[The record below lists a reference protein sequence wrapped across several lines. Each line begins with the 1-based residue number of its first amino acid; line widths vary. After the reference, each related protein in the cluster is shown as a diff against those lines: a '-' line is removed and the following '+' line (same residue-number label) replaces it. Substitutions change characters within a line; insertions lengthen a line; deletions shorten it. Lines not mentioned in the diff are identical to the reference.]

1 MALIN
6 KKAYRALMPRL
17 YHQANVKQKLH
28 IEALKFPNVRVMGP
42 FWSFGIKIRAFE
54 KLEEANLPDHS
65 LYALN
70 LMQEH
75 TEDLKLIDEGKRH
88 TMHRPQ
94 LFRANVDSF
103 YSYDS
108 TALSKYFPDDD
119 PEYPGASRLSIIGVH
134 TLYGEEEGMSLSA
147 LLNHTPVKTGQQPK
161 GDTTAMILATIGGD
175 PVYEKQ
181 NTLYLPACQLINGRI
196 GFRPTPHYLRMLRN
210 RLGLN
215 ALDITTDSIEEGD
228 SGLVYLLPDGFA
240 LFGMIKVPWQNS
252 AVSGWFKVSKN
263 TPQTQ
268 GNRHSDSVAELSVWT
283 ETPHPNTLYSDA
295 AEPWSK
301 ALPTLKTLMFDV
313 RELNDGPKWLTLNP
327 SGVLDTSDFFWPIEQ
342 DVNNRENIHPF
353 NFLLQRMPSEDHRIF
368 IREQALVAKL
378 ANHSQTDTS
387 LSVLTIKPPSFKLY
401 RHDERM
407 VLHSSITS
415 GAEIESTVSRLR
427 SEYTYSNDQTTDK
440 TKGESQSESLLVA
453 EYNHKGKKQALEL
466 AVPLI
471 RTAAML
477 REAQQIP
484 EPEHLNQLIWSFIPT
499 TSGWLHLPFPN
510 VTLTSLDLTI
520 NPKSAESEATHVNR
534 ESTQSSKKNRNSM
547 VSGAIGFQNR
557 PDAPGFSHN
566 QRIWSF
572 SLTDIEDA
580 TLSVDFDLKGNEIAK
595 ANVTLFG
602 GDIVF
607 DGALP
612 ITPFRQSPERLLPDH
627 AERALSTRSILA
639 VSPHMLRDVEAKT
652 WSLKHNSV
660 PVLRTSLRVHHLKFS
675 ADASDAPAVI
685 ENNLLTLVTDIS
697 PDTLE
702 NPSDA
707 RAPWIWIRQQEVP
720 TVQTMPLA
728 LAGKERRTPSGS
740 RELAP
745 LRLKLNPI
753 NDVGDVTS
761 TTLEYTF
768 LNALDMT
775 KSAVSFS
782 RSGNWERPTNTT
794 AWCDE
799 VGMVFLG
806 LPSIVAYP
814 GLLASYDHDPQ
825 RIPIRTLQW
834 GDKPAVETKHS
845 ILETPIE
852 IRSDLAWRDEAY
864 ATSTIPTNQS
874 RKNNQQTALDHEPAA
889 PRLFLPRRDNGPDK
903 PTRGDW
909 SDAVWHSV
917 WSGLQ
922 KDLAL
927 SATDR
932 RTLVSFKLVSSE
944 SDESKKQGQYYLHT
958 NGYTAS
964 PVKMKLCALTTIT
977 AEREAGDHSFH
988 EGGPAPWWLKSVGT
1002 WTFVNDE
1009 MGSQDV
1015 EGLPSEGDLIGQFA
1029 KLDASGNAFQF
1040 GTATLKASETREF
1053 HDQRGLLISPH
1064 QLELADTTIV
1074 RELQVHDQ
1082 KATLLSAKKPFS
1094 YKENTS
1100 LRFWFSDVPLKIPSD
1115 DGTQDLH
1122 PHARLDNNN
1131 EQANWNRHPVNA
1143 NSYINTPFQGFR
1155 WWLGYNEATHK
1166 TDVITIAGIR
1176 FTPLTLHNI
1185 ILRTQNELTVE
1196 IIGQPFLLVNT
1207 QNPDTVPPRGSD
1219 GLLKLVLTIS
1229 GDTFTSRF
1237 ETFNSTFTSRFE
1249 TFNSTFTSRFET
1261 SNSTLIRWPL
1271 AYRAGFDDLV
1281 PVLTLKQ
1288 WPNTDVPSEY
1298 NGELQVTLL
1307 GTTLRIP
1314 LKAHFE
1320 EQGTTRSLKAVFEN
1334 NNCHKGELT
1343 VCKASIEAEE
1353 NDLGQLALTAAEL
1366 KVQATISDSLNSDI
1380 SINTTITLDLK
1391 QPLLPVTHADGTVT
1405 TPLFSKTVNI
1415 LVAPETVLMDN
1426 TGIHFLWNTGN
1437 VKGVDSNPF
1446 TPSDIQGIVSAGISS
1461 LKKDQEEFRFQLNQ
1475 AVVEAKANLFVFNP
1489 NLTNPKASIQSSLT
1503 LQKTRSDNDFRLYGS
1518 ISVQNFFTWPEI
1530 AMPDDLVSG
1539 WNKLDLDAS
1548 STEIVKHTANIILE
1562 GQPFHRFSEQNLKF
1576 AARVKHS
1583 LHWGGGENDR
1593 PQLSWIQYQV
1603 VSLLNV
1609 QDLNSNLRKLDEGHP
1624 DSGECS
1630 IFAINKPEHLN
1641 LEDPNLSKMLFRQ
1654 KVAQHSALHGTL
1666 RQKWLDANISNGLV
1680 VDLSAHHQLDF
1691 TENGER
1697 DWIVLPLPFLSI
1709 LTAEHWQP
1717 DNAFLDIFSTKLA
1730 HPESVWVHGTDL
1742 PRPSTIARPSK
1753 EMLSQARKSVFDATH
1768 NKHPGDAPA
1777 CALGLPELLGSND
1790 AIVPYETRSVFQS
1803 FVLIKRSHKTVLAGL
1818 HYPALHQAL
1827 ILGVL
1832 GKRKPDNNP
1841 QGFTYSQGGSSA
1853 APTSASGETN
1863 LQSLLASMKHY
1874 AQSLAGN
1881 LVASPASEVNDA
1893 QNDDKI
1899 SKSKSYELIV
1909 HVAARDGRK
1918 ILELSKQQIKMTIDG
1933 EDNLQ
1938 REKRWAYQTIQRLAP
1953 WNSSGTLT
1961 RRHNDGDSDFF
1972 AISKDTTNALSS
1984 AVKNIRPIAA
1994 TPLPRFIPPQP
2005 QRITPPSEVDIS
2017 VPDYLVAGFSPMRTQ
2032 AALWASEDNVL
2043 FGSETDGPRLT
2054 ATAAET
2060 VWQLHHGAA
2069 AYLSKS
2075 GENKISMR
2083 MHNRTQISFRE
2094 AEAWHERQE
2103 SQRLTSALPN
2113 KFQARLPD
2121 GMLPTALPPKSPDET
2136 ASYMQTILPG
2146 RSVTARLADRAGAW
2160 ADTRLG
2166 LDFSGLCAS
2175 EVPINIKL
2183 PRPPL
2188 LAVNDR
2194 TRASS
2199 HEKGKIVAAGTNPLL
2214 ILHGPRAQKP
2224 SINGGDDGLDRSPRS
2239 AWASSFKVA
2248 SPSRGLIGRKWN
2260 GVLSF
2265 ELLAGTSL
2273 EKWQVNKAEARL
2285 EGEVFSLDL
2294 RHLEKALNTTQKAA
2308 QGEIENQ
2315 KVTLAHDLYPFSLST
2330 KQSLL
2335 SAAMSK
2341 PPATPIEVIIEVESK
2356 GDNSIKRQLRFE
2368 LLTASG
2374 ELSSTEIPVYLRFD
2388 DPEYNDRLNSIAK
2401 MDYSPVEDAKKVD
2414 LVFAADRNDVRTNDR
2429 LELALGLRQ
2438 DDSEET
2444 NASITF
2450 GGGSVSNNI
2459 ATLKD
2464 NVLELAVYRNRT
2476 LNGQPQNE
2484 EMEKRYWPN
2493 YIDGKDYLRRT
2504 LNLDKYELLPDDI
2517 LELRVILKTA
2527 SSNGKENA
2535 KMHNQLFFDV
2545 VDKPLHPQ
2553 NPSNFAMLQLTVI
2566 KEESEVKDTE
2576 KTDKQEQQEKPTEKY
2591 QLSAPLYAASPSAT
2605 ILEIVDPQDLL
2616 DGIVRRR
2623 AIYQWR
2629 SFIPRNQTYLI
2640 TVQKIAASG
2649 SSWIDPDLAEGWIII
2664 GNSRY

>member
-1 MALIN
+1 MALIY

-42 FWSFGIKIRAFE
+42 FWSFGIKIRTFE
-54 KLEEANLPDHS
+54 KLKEANLPDNS

-75 TEDLKLIDEGKRH
+75 TEDIKLVDEEKRH

-94 LFRANVDSF
+94 LFQATVDSF

-108 TALSKYFPDDD
+108 KALSKYFPNDD

-134 TLYGEEEGMSLSA
+134 TLYMEEEGMSLSD

-181 NTLYLPACQLINGRI
+181 NTFYLPACQLINGRI

-240 LFGMIKVPWQNS
+240 LFGMIKVPWQDS
-252 AVSGWFKVSKN
+252 AVGGWFKVSKK

-283 ETPHPNTLYSDA
+283 ETPHPNTIYSDA

-301 ALPTLKTLMFDV
+301 ALPTLKTLMFNV
-313 RELNDGPKWLTLNP
+313 RELNEGPKWLTLNP
-327 SGVLDTSDFFWPIEQ
+327 SGVLDTSDFFWPIQQ
-342 DVNNRENIHPF
+342 DVNYLENNHNF

-378 ANHSQTDTS
+378 ANRSQTDTS
-387 LSVLTIKPPSFKLY
+387 LSVLTMKPPSFKLY

-407 VLHSSITS
+407 VLRSSITS
-415 GAEIESTVSRLR
+415 GPEIESTVSRLR
-427 SEYTYSNDQTTDK
+427 SEYTYSNEQTTDK
-440 TKGESQSESLLVA
+440 TKGENQSESLLVA

-520 NPKSAESEATHVNR
+520 NPKSAESEATHVNQ

-607 DGALP
+607 DGVLP

-652 WSLKHNSV
+652 WSLKHNNV

-675 ADASDAPAVI
+675 AGASDAPAVI
-685 ENNLLTLVTDIS
+685 ENNFLTLVTDIS

-702 NPSDA
+702 NPNDA
-707 RAPWIWIRQQEVP
+707 RAPWIWIRQHEVP

-753 NDVGDVTS
+753 NDMGDFTS

-775 KSAVSFS
+775 KSAISFS
-782 RSGNWERPTNTT
+782 RCGNWERPTNMMS
-794 AWCDE
+794 WCDE

-814 GLLASYDHDPQ
+814 GLASYDQAPQ

-852 IRSDLAWRDEAY
+852 IRCDLAWRDEAY
-864 ATSTIPTNQS
+864 ATSTIPKNQS
-874 RKNNQQTALDHEPAA
+874 KKNNQQTALNHEPAA

-903 PTRGDW
+903 PTREDW

-944 SDESKKQGQYYLHT
+944 SDESKKQAQYYLHT
-958 NGYTAS
+958 DGYTAS

-1002 WTFVNDE
+1002 WSFDDDKKNLH
-1009 MGSQDV
+1009 SV

-1064 QLELADTTIV
+1064 QFEFADTTIA
-1074 RELQVHDQ
+1074 RELQVHGE
-1082 KATLLSAKKPFS
+1082 KVTLLSAKKPYS
-1094 YKENTS
+1094 CDANTS
-1100 LRFWFSDVPLKIPSD
+1100 LRFWFSDVPLEESSKE
-1115 DGTQDLH
+1115 LH
-1122 PHARLDNNN
+1122 PRARLDNNN
-1131 EQANWNRHPVNA
+1131 EQDNWSRHTVNA
-1143 NSYINTPFQGFR
+1143 NSYLNTPFQGFR
-1155 WWLGYNEATHK
+1155 WWLGYNEEIYK
-1166 TDVITIAGIR
+1166 TDVITVDGIR
-1176 FTPLTLHNI
+1176 FTPLTLHNVK
-1185 ILRTQNELTVE
+1185 RGKDELTIE

-1237 ETFNSTFTSRFE
+1237 ETFNSTS
-1249 TFNSTFTSRFET
+1249 
-1261 SNSTLIRWPL
+1261 IRWPL
-1271 AYRAGFDDLV
+1271 AYRAGFDDPV

-1288 WPNTDVPSEY
+1288 WPNTDVPSED

-1314 LKAHFE
+1314 LKVHFE
-1320 EQGTTRSLKAVFEN
+1320 KQGTTRSLKAVFEN

-1343 VCKASIEAEE
+1343 VCRAFIDAEE
-1353 NDLGQLALTAAEL
+1353 NGLGQLALKAADL
-1366 KVQATISDSLNSDI
+1366 KIKATISDSLNSDI
-1380 SINTTITLDLK
+1380 YIYTTITLDLK
-1391 QPLLPVTHADGTVT
+1391 QPSMPVTHADGTVT
-1405 TPLFSKTVNI
+1405 TPLFSEAVNI
-1415 LVAPETVLMDN
+1415 RVAPETVVMDN
-1426 TGIHFLWNTGN
+1426 TGLHFLWNTGN
-1437 VKGVDSNPF
+1437 EKVVDSEPF
-1446 TPSDIQGIVSAGISS
+1446 TPSSIQGIFSAGISLPS
-1461 LKKDQEEFRFQLNQ
+1461 IEKDKKDRGEFRFRLNN
-1475 AVVEAKANLFVFNP
+1475 AVLEAKATLSVFNP
-1489 NLTNPKASIQSSLT
+1489 NLTNPKASTQSSLT
-1503 LQKTRSDNDFRLYGS
+1503 LQKTRSDNNFRLYGS
-1518 ISVQNFFTWPEI
+1518 IPVQNFFTWPEI

-1539 WNKLDLDAS
+1539 WNKLELDAS
-1548 STEIVKHTANIILE
+1548 STEIIKHTANIILE
-1562 GQPFHRFSEQNLKF
+1562 GQPFHRFSGKNLKF

-1583 LHWGGGENDR
+1583 LHWGGRENDR

-1603 VSLLNV
+1603 VRLLNV
-1609 QDLNSNLRKLDEGHP
+1609 QVLSSNLRKLDEGHP
-1624 DSGECS
+1624 DRGECS
-1630 IFAINKPEHLN
+1630 IFAIIKPKNLN
-1641 LEDPNLSKMLFRQ
+1641 LEDTNLSKMLFRQ
-1654 KVAQHSALHGTL
+1654 KVAKHSALNGTL
-1666 RQKWLDANISNGLV
+1666 RQKWLDENVENGLV

-1691 TENGER
+1691 AENGER
-1697 DWIVLPLPFLSI
+1697 DWVVLPLPFSSI
-1709 LTAEHWQP
+1709 LTANRWQP
-1717 DNAFLDIFSTKLA
+1717 DDEFLDIFRTKLA
-1730 HPESVWVHGTDL
+1730 HPESIWVHGTDL
-1742 PRPSTIARPSK
+1742 PLPGTIARPSR
-1753 EMLSQARKSVFDATH
+1753 EMLSQARKSVTDTTH

-1777 CALGLPELLGSND
+1777 CALGLPELLASND

-1818 HYPALHQAL
+1818 HYPALHQVL

-1841 QGFTYSQGGSSA
+1841 QGFTFSQGGSSA
-1853 APTSASGETN
+1853 APTSESGETN

-1874 AQSLAGN
+1874 AQSLAGH
-1881 LVASPASEVNDA
+1881 LVASPTSEVNDA
-1893 QNDDKI
+1893 QNDAKS
-1899 SKSKSYELIV
+1899 SKSESYELIV

-1918 ILELSKQQIKMTIDG
+1918 ILELSKQQIKMTIEG

-1953 WNSSGTLT
+1953 WSSSGTLT

-1972 AISKDTTNALSS
+1972 VISKDTEKALSS
-1984 AVKNIRPIAA
+1984 AVKNIRPSAA
-1994 TPLPRFIPPQP
+1994 TPLPRLTPPQA
-2005 QRITPPSEVDIS
+2005 QRITPPSEKNIS
-2017 VPDYLVAGFSPMRTQ
+2017 VPDYLVAGFSPIRTQ

-2043 FGSETDGPRLT
+2043 FGTETDGPRLT
-2054 ATAAET
+2054 ATASET

-2069 AYLSKS
+2069 AYLTKS
-2075 GENKISMR
+2075 GEKKISMR
-2083 MHNRTQISFRE
+2083 MHNRTQVSFRE
-2094 AEAWHERQE
+2094 AEVWHEKQE
-2103 SQRLTSALPN
+2103 SQRLTSALPDN
-2113 KFQARLPD
+2113 FQARLPD
-2121 GMLPTALPPKSPDET
+2121 GMLPTAHLHKSPDET

-2146 RSVTARLADRAGAW
+2146 RSFTARLADRAGAW

-2166 LDFSGLCAS
+2166 LDFSGLRAS

-2188 LAVNDR
+2188 LAANDR

-2199 HEKGKIVAAGTNPLL
+2199 HEKGEIVAAGTDPLL

-2224 SINGGDDGLDRSPRS
+2224 SINGSYDGLDRSPRS
-2239 AWASSFKVA
+2239 AWASSFKVG
-2248 SPSRGLIGRKWN
+2248 SPSRGLIGREWN

-2273 EKWQVNKAEARL
+2273 EKWLVNKAEARL

-2294 RHLEKALNTTQKAA
+2294 QHIEKILNTAQKAA
-2308 QGEIENQ
+2308 QGEIEHQ

-2341 PPATPIEVIIEVESK
+2341 PPATPIEVIIEVKSD
-2356 GDNSIKRQLRFE
+2356 GDNSIERQLRFE

-2388 DPEYNDRLNSIAK
+2388 DPEYNDRLNGIAK
-2401 MDYSPVEDAKKVD
+2401 MDFCPVGVAEKVD
-2414 LVFAADRNDVRTNDR
+2414 LVFAADLNDVRKNDR

-2450 GGGSVSNNI
+2450 GGGSISNNI

-2476 LNGQPQNE
+2476 SNGQPQNE
-2484 EMEKRYWPN
+2484 EMAKFGWPN
-2493 YIDGKDYLRRT
+2493 AIDGRDHLSYT
-2504 LNLDKYELLPDDI
+2504 LELDNYELLPDDI
-2517 LELRVILKTA
+2517 LELRVVLKTA
-2527 SSNGKENA
+2527 SSNGKDNA

-2553 NPSNFAMLQLTVI
+2553 NPSNFAMLQLSVI

-2576 KTDKQEQQEKPTEKY
+2576 KKDKKEQQEKPTEKY

-2629 SFIPRNQTYLI
+2629 SFIPRQQTYLT

-2649 SSWIDPDLAEGWIII
+2649 SSWIDPDLAEGWIRV
-2664 GNSRY
+2664 GEND